1 MKVLIFLLIPFICM
15 GQSDTSYT
23 IAENY
28 KLFNIHL
35 TRHADGREVMEKTP
49 ITDSVTITSFLTRE
63 FEKIAINH
71 YKAASTVFFSKQVA
85 VSIEDQ
91 NARFAAATGF
101 DPGSVLTK
109 IVSKSM
115 GTSVDYDGIKWSVD
129 GKILRSQNKQ
139 VKLRAYCLQWIRVTE
154 PDGSEI
160 DLFQIKPGEYRSIS
174 GKTLK
179 VNKK

>member
-1 MKVLIFLLIPFICM
+1 M

-28 KLFNIHL
+28 KIFQIHL

-49 ITDSVTITSFLTRE
+49 ITDSVTITKFLIRE

-85 VSIEDQ
+85 VSLEDQ
-91 NARFAAATGF
+91 NAKFASGTGY
-101 DPGSVLTK
+101 DSGMILTTL
-109 IVSKSM
+109 VGRSL
-115 GTSVDYDGIKWSVD
+115 GPSVDYDGAKWIVDNNTIKAQARQAT
-129 GKILRSQNKQ
+129 I
-139 VKLRAYCLQWIRVTE
+139 RAFCLQWLRIT
-154 PDGSEI
+154 DSEGNET
-160 DLFQIKPGEYRSIS
+160 DLFQVKPGEYKSIS